1 MVISK
6 IQGCIACGTCMQ
18 TCPTDVI
25 RLDSATGKAVIT
37 YPNDCQICCLC
48 VAYCP
53 ADAITVTYDKS
64 NPVVISWG

>member
-25 RLDSATGKAVIT
+25 RQDPATGKAFIK
-37 YPNDCQICCLC
+37 YPEDCQICHLC
-48 VAYCP
+48 MVYCP
-53 ADAITVTYDKS
+53 AEAITVAPEKS
-64 NPVVISWG
+64 IPVVISWG